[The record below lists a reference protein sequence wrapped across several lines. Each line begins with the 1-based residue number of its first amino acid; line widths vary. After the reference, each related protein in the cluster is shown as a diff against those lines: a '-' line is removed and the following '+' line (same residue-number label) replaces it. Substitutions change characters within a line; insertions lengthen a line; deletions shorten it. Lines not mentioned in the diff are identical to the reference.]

1 MTTFTEPVRVVP
13 LGYTTRTA
21 AGIRLT
27 IGDRPGATK
36 HEYTISP
43 DVDEYLTALD
53 IRALYRNLTAPDRD
67 LLCAL
72 QDSSI
77 VAVCPVSDGLPV
89 VPVARRQ
96 LTLAGHLGADCTVR
110 FGDASEATV
119 VSAMGGRILRMVDGD
134 RTLQQLVDEVEH
146 TSAAG
151 VTVDVLVEAADL
163 AQTMRTAGVLTFEPA
178 AS

>member
-1 MTTFTEPVRVVP
+1 MTTFTEPMRVVP

-53 IRALYRNLTAPDRD
+53 IRTLHRDLTTADRD
-67 LLCAL
+67 LLSAL
-72 QDSSI
+72 HDSSI

-96 LTLAGHLGADCTVR
+96 LTLAEHLGADCTVK
-110 FGDASEATV
+110 FDDEDEETV
-119 VSAMGGRILRMVDGD
+119 VSAMGGRILRLVDGD
-134 RTLQQLVDEVEH
+134 RTLQQLVDEVEN
-146 TSAAG
+146 TS
-151 VTVDVLVEAADL
+151 TVDVLTEAAAL
-163 AQTMRTAGVLTFEPA
+163 AQTMRAAGALTFEPA
-178 AS
+178 R

>member
-1 MTTFTEPVRVVP
+1 MTAFTEPVRVVP

-53 IRALYRNLTAPDRD
+53 IRALYRDLTETDRD
-67 LLCAL
+67 LLAAL
-72 QDSSI
+72 HDSSI

-96 LTLAGHLGADCTVR
+96 LTLAEHLGADCTVR
-110 FGDASEATV
+110 LGDAGEETV
-119 VSAMGGRILRMVDGD
+119 VSAMGGRILRLIDGD
-134 RTLQQLVDEVEH
+134 RTLQQLVDEIEH
-146 TSAAG
+146 TSTVGGA
-151 VTVDVLVEAADL
+151 VDVLAEAAAL
-163 AQTMRTAGVLTFEPA
+163 AQTMRTAGALTFEPA
-178 AS
+178 R

>member
-1 MTTFTEPVRVVP
+1 MATFTEPVRVVP
-13 LGYTTRTA
+13 LGYTTLTT

-53 IRALYRNLTAPDRD
+53 IRALYRDLTATDRD
-67 LLCAL
+67 LLGAL
-72 QDSSI
+72 HDSSI
-77 VAVCPVSDGLPV
+77 VAVCPISDGLPV

-96 LTLAGHLGADCTVR
+96 LTLAEHLGADCTVR
-110 FGDASEATV
+110 FGDDGEETV
-119 VSAMGGRILRMVDGD
+119 VSAMGGCILRLVDGD

-151 VTVDVLVEAADL
+151 VMIDVVAEAAAL
-163 AQTMRTAGVLTFEPA
+163 AQTMRATGALTFEPA

>member
-1 MTTFTEPVRVVP
+1 MPALTEPMRVVP

-53 IRALYRNLTAPDRD
+53 IRFLYRDLTDADRE
-67 LLCAL
+67 LLSAL
-72 QDSSI
+72 HDSSI

-96 LTLAGHLGADCTVR
+96 LTLAERFGADCTVS
-110 FGDASEATV
+110 FGDASEETV
-119 VSAMGGRILRMVDGD
+119 VSALSGRILRLVDGD

-146 TSAAG
+146 TSP
-151 VTVDVLVEAADL
+151 VDVAVDVVAEAAAL
-163 AQTMRTAGVLTFEPA
+163 AQTMRTVGALTFEPA

>member
-1 MTTFTEPVRVVP
+1 MTAFTEPLRVVP

-53 IRALYRNLTAPDRD
+53 IRALYRDLTETDRD
-67 LLCAL
+67 LLAAL

-96 LTLAGHLGADCTVR
+96 LTLAEHLGADCTVR
-110 FGDASEATV
+110 FGDGGEETV
-119 VSAMGGRILRMVDGD
+119 VSAMGGRILRLVDGD
-134 RTLQQLVDEVEH
+134 RTLQQLVDEIKH
-146 TSAAG
+146 TSTAG
-151 VTVDVLVEAADL
+151 GAVDVLAEAAAL
-163 AQTMRTAGVLTFEPA
+163 AQTMRTAGALTFEPA
-178 AS
+178 R

>member
-1 MTTFTEPVRVVP
+1 MTAFTEPVRVVP

-53 IRALYRNLTAPDRD
+53 IRALYRDLTETDRNLLA
-67 LLCAL
+67 AL
-72 QDSSI
+72 HNSSI

-96 LTLAGHLGADCTVR
+96 LTLAERLGADCTVR
-110 FGDASEATV
+110 FGDAGEETV
-119 VSAMGGRILRMVDGD
+119 VSAMGGRILRLVDGD
-134 RTLQQLVDEVEH
+134 RTLQQLVDEIEH
-146 TSAAG
+146 TSTADVG
-151 VTVDVLVEAADL
+151 VDVLAEAAAL
-163 AQTMRTAGVLTFEPA
+163 AQTLRTAGALTFEPTR
-178 AS
+178 

>member
-53 IRALYRNLTAPDRD
+53 IRALYRDLTATDRE
-67 LLCAL
+67 LLGAL
-72 QDSSI
+72 HDSSI
-77 VAVCPVSDGLPV
+77 VAVCPVSHGLPV
-89 VPVARRQ
+89 VAVARRP
-96 LTLAGHLGADCTVR
+96 LTLAEHLGADCTVR
-110 FGDASEATV
+110 FGDAGGETV
-119 VSAMGGRILRMVDGD
+119 VSAMGGRILRLVDGD

-151 VTVDVLVEAADL
+151 VTVDVVAEAAAL
-163 AQTMRTAGVLTFEPA
+163 AQTMRTAGALTFEPA